1 MKKKVFIS
9 IAGCITIFVL
19 IWALRYIIIDHS
31 QKVHIE
37 DFVDEEMGNLIIQNA
52 RFDGR
57 TLVREEKKIR
67 KEHVENI
74 PELNIGYTGYY
85 NTLTDIKK
93 CRNLKMLVIGN
104 PLVGRVNYF
113 YSSRELPEPEDYEKI
128 KQIEEELGEIL
139 TSCSNLEELYICN
152 TEETCNLS
160 SLNFLKKNNSIK
172 WLCIID
178 MGDIDYSP
186 ILECTDLEVLDL
198 DGCNISELGDIS
210 KLTNLKALTI
220 DNTNISKLGDISKF
234 TNMESLS
241 MDNTSISE
249 LGDIS
254 KLTNLYTLDISGTNI
269 SELGDISKLT
279 NLKSLY
285 ISGTNIS
292 EWGDIVKLKNL
303 ERLSIKNTPLAE
315 DEEQIELLYETLP
328 DIEIDRF

>member
-9 IAGCITIFVL
+9 IAGCIIIFVL
-19 IWALRYIIIDHS
+19 FMALRYIIIDHS

-37 DFVDEEMGNLIIQNA
+37 DFVDEEMGNLIIQTA
-52 RFDGR
+52 RFDEEI
-57 TLVREEKKIR
+57 LVREEKKIR
-67 KEHVENI
+67 EEHVENI
-74 PELNIGYTGYY
+74 SELNIGYTGYY
-85 NTLTDIKK
+85 NTLIDIKK
-93 CRNLKMLVIGN
+93 CNNLQVLMIGKMKGVHL
-104 PLVGRVNYF
+104 PYF
-113 YSSRELPEPEDYEKI
+113 YSYRELPEPEDCEKI

-139 TSCSNLEELYICN
+139 TSCSKLEKLYIWN
-152 TEETCNLS
+152 IEETCNLS

-172 WLCIID
+172 WLSIND

-186 ILECTDLEVLDL
+186 ILTCTRLVSLDL
-198 DGCNISELGDIS
+198 DGCNI
-210 KLTNLKALTI
+210 A
-220 DNTNISKLGDISKF
+220 
-234 TNMESLS
+234 
-241 MDNTSISE
+241 E

-254 KLTNLYTLDISGTNI
+254 KLTNLYTLD
-269 SELGDISKLT
+269 
-279 NLKSLY
+279 